1 MQGLVNYSDSDSE
14 EENNSTQKSSSSP
27 QNVAQKHFSAKVA
40 EIGPTTTKHL
50 SLSFLPHAI
59 QRALTMGVSA
69 ADSDSDSD
77 GNDISASTK
86 RSEITG
92 NRTGVAAKGAQA
104 PRNSLIAALPK
115 PLNTVIAHD
124 GASSG
129 DNTQN
134 ASAPSSSA
142 RSRWV
147 LPNSS
152 ASWTSSTST
161 AKTSKVHEPHDTPSR
176 VNIQNHHSPT
186 ASRTDLDGRQL
197 TGAGAASDIG
207 RGVDL
212 DSNTGGLFTL
222 RDPTVRPQSSGAA
235 QAHKPMSMPP
245 AMSALASAGG
255 PESPSPSPGPEF
267 SSRGAAEG
275 LASTSPAVQ
284 TMPRDTVSS
293 NPSANVPSEE
303 GGRVNRRKRERE
315 IEQMIQ
321 SGDLSAVHSLGDHV
335 SEANAPAEW
344 DRERYAQ
351 RQQAV
356 EKVRRDFNAT
366 AADVASLEKKVTLS
380 HKRNHQI
387 TALAVQAVAAQ
398 LKNVDGTSA
407 RF

>member
-14 EENNSTQKSSSSP
+14 EEKASNQKSSYLP
-27 QNVAQKHFSAKVA
+27 PNVVQSGKQQ
-40 EIGPTTTKHL
+40 TTTKHL

-86 RSEITG
+86 RSEITKVRDSG
-92 NRTGVAAKGAQA
+92 IRTGVAAKGTQA
-104 PRNSLIAALPK
+104 PKNSLIATLPK
-115 PLNTVIAHD
+115 PLNKVTAHD
-124 GASSG
+124 GTNSGSSTKS
-129 DNTQN
+129 D
-134 ASAPSSSA
+134 SAPLSS
-142 RSRWV
+142 SRWV

-161 AKTSKVHEPHDTPSR
+161 AKTSKVHEPHDASR
-176 VNIQNHHSPT
+176 RDHVQSHHAPT
-186 ASRTDLDGRQL
+186 ASIADADVRHLV
-197 TGAGAASDIG
+197 GAGSSG
-207 RGVDL
+207 TGMGGGL
-212 DSNTGGLFTL
+212 DDGNGGLFTL
-222 RDPTVRPQSSGAA
+222 CDPTVRRPSSGVAGM
-235 QAHKPMSMPP
+235 HKPMSMPS
-245 AMSALASAGG
+245 AMSSLASTDG
-255 PESPSPSPGPEF
+255 PGPGPGPALP
-267 SSRGAAEG
+267 SRGATDG
-275 LASTSPAVQ
+275 STTTSPAVR
-284 TMPRDTVSS
+284 TMLREEEEEGSS
-293 NPSANVPSEE
+293 NALANEPPEE

-335 SEANAPAEW
+335 SEANAPTEW

-356 EKVRRDFNAT
+356 EKVRKDYNAT
-366 AADVASLEKKVTLS
+366 AADVANLEKKVTLS

-387 TALAVQAVAAQ
+387 TALAVQAVAVQ
-398 LKNVDGTSA
+398 LKNVDGTSK